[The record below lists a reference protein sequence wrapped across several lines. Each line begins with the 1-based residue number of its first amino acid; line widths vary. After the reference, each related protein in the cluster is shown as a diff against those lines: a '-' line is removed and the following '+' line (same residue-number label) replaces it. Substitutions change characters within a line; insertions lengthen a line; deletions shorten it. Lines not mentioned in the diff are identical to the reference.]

1 MVKEKITKKH
11 KSHKTTKKPEVE
23 LTSEKAPK
31 CESCSFSKHYL
42 TIGVVVAI
50 IAIFL
55 LVTNA
60 DKLFPGGDDVV
71 PSDDALVYVNGV
83 AITKAT
89 VTTEIAK
96 LPEFYQQMGESE
108 LQSALLEQLIAKEL
122 ILQEAEAKGITLTDA
137 EVDEYIA
144 EALVEAGLTMEDFE
158 AQLSLN
164 GQTIDDIKA
173 DLESTLIV
181 NKLAEQEI
189 QVEVTDEDIEAYF
202 NENSASLIQYHA
214 SHILVCW
221 EGKTSC
227 TQERTQEEAEAIVAE
242 IQTEL
247 DIGEDFASLAEEY
260 SDGPS
265 ASVGGELGWFGQGQM
280 VPEFEEATA
289 TLNVGEISEQVET
302 DFGYH
307 IIILNDKK
315 DSFED
320 FEEELKETLE
330 NQELQT
336 ALEDYIGTLEAT
348 ATIEYVE
355 QTADTTDTT
364 TADTTTDTTDTTTT
378 TQTTSSSTFTVKEDA
393 EICTEDGKPVV
404 YLFSTTWCPHC
415 KWITETFEST
425 AQEYVDSGDIVAYHW
440 EIDINDDT
448 MTAEE
453 EGEVPQEHLAIY
465 QEFNPRGSIPTFVFG
480 CKYSRVGN
488 GYESAGDL
496 AAEEAEF
503 RQVIETLLEEV

>member
-1 MVKEKITKKH
+1 MVKEKKH
-11 KSHKTTKKPEVE
+11 KSHKTKKQKPEE
-23 LTSEKAPK
+23 KTETSEKAPK

-71 PSDDALVYVNGV
+71 SDDDALVYVNGV

-89 VTTEIAK
+89 VTAEIAK
-96 LPEFYQQMGESE
+96 LPEFYQQLGEEE

-122 ILQEAEAKGITLTDA
+122 ILQEAEAKGITLTNA

-181 NKLAEQEI
+181 NNLAEQEG
-189 QVEVTDEDIEAYF
+189 QVEVTDEDVEAYF
-202 NENSASLIQYHA
+202 NENSDSLIQYHA

-247 DIGEDFASLAEEY
+247 DLGEDFASLAEEY

-289 TLNVGEISEQVET
+289 ALNVGEISEQVET

-307 IIILNDKK
+307 VIILNDKK

-336 ALEDYIGTLEAT
+336 ALEDYIAGLEAT

-355 QTADTTDTT
+355 QTADTTTDTTTIDTT
-364 TADTTTDTTDTTTT
+364 TATDT
-378 TQTTSSSTFTVKEDA
+378 TQTTTSSTFSVKEDA

-480 CKYSRVGN
+480 CKYSRIGN